1 MDGQATSKGRTD
13 IDYTVMVQ
21 WHILHACQG
30 NNEKKPKKK
39 KNNALY
45 IILTPSWPDSSY
57 F

>member
-39 KNNALY
+39 KQCFIHY
-45 IILTPSWPDSSY
+45 SDSELT
-57 F
+57 